1 MERMIFEGFS
11 VVTAYESCKQTGRQ
25 DDVCRICNLLLRP
38 WRKTSL
44 KGRGKT
50 IFGNCIATQE
60 YADSIRADGY
70 ALDTESAMGKVKELL
85 GLA

>member
-1 MERMIFEGFS
+1 MGFS
-11 VVTAYESCKQTGRQ
+11 VVIAYESCKQTGRQ
-25 DDVCRICNLLLRP
+25 DDVCRIYNPLLMP

>member
-1 MERMIFEGFS
+1 MPYIQP
-11 VVTAYESCKQTGRQ
+11 VVEALEK
-25 DDVCRICNLLLRP
+25 NA
-38 WRKTSL
+38 SL
-44 KGRGKT
+44 KGRVKT

-70 ALDTESAMGKVKELL
+70 APDAGSAVDKAKELL

>member
-1 MERMIFEGFS
+1 MQPIVDALEKK
-11 VVTAYESCKQTGRQ
+11 AC
-25 DDVCRICNLLLRP
+25 
-38 WRKTSL
+38 L
-44 KGRGKT
+44 KGRVKT

-70 ALDTESAMGKVKELL
+70 APDTESAMGKAKELL